1 MNNNILT
8 LDKKKYHKACIV
20 SSSSSIISML
30 IAGVAFITTVR
41 ASAQNADAIYHG
53 GTIITVNDAANTAE
67 AIAVKDGR
75 ILAVGSKVDVLQ
87 KKGDATKL
95 IDLGGKTLIPGFID
109 PHSHIAAYEFAWGL
123 PVLNPP
129 PIGDVEKIADI
140 ITKLKDYIAS
150 KKLAPGTLVIGT
162 GYDDSLLK
170 ERRHPIRKELDQV
183 SSEHPVLIVHTSG
196 HLISANTAALKLV
209 GYDKATP
216 DPNGG
221 VIRRDSKGEPDGVCE
236 ELAAM
241 PFLLIIKP
249 HSMVQQLKNFD
260 DIQAYYASLGVTT
273 AQDGISMPN
282 DIALLKEA
290 ARQKRLIIDVV
301 SYPRWDIFND
311 VLSGQRKLDIEYH
324 PPIHA
329 CESMSGEDQI
339 AVEPVIKDS
348 TKTQVGIYQNRLKFA
363 GIKITA
369 DGSPQGKTAFLTEP
383 YVHAPEGQKKDY
395 RGYSTVTQEELDRWF
410 DAAYQNDLQLIV
422 HCNGDA
428 AADMMILAARK
439 AQSKH
444 GRKDLRPVMIHAQ
457 MIRHDQVDA
466 MAELGIVPSFFTAHT
481 YYWGDWHINETVGR
495 NRAFGMSP
503 CAYALKKGLRFTNHT
518 DASIVP
524 PNHLDAMWTAV
535 NRVSRT
541 AVVVGPDERISA
553 LDALK
558 AVTINAAYQYFEEKK
573 KGSLEIGKLADL
585 VILDKDP
592 LTVPPMT
599 IKDIKVLETI
609 KEGKTIYQS
618 H

>member
-75 ILAVGSKVDVLQ
+75 ILAVGSKIDVLQ

-541 AVVVGPDERISA
+541 ALVVGPDERISA

>member
-170 ERRHPIRKELDQV
+170 ERRHPLRKELDQV
-183 SSEHPVLIVHTSG
+183 SSEHPGLIVHTSG

-383 YVHAPEGQKKDY
+383 YVHALEGQKKDY

>member
-1 MNNNILT
+1 MKT
-8 LDKKKYHKACIV
+8 KSSCLDALRAIIAPA
-20 SSSSSIISML
+20 SATISML
-30 IAGVAFITTVR
+30 AAGVVLIAVGS
-41 ASAQNADAIYHG
+41 ACAQNADTIYHG

-67 AIAVKDGR
+67 ALAVKDGR
-75 ILAVGSKVDVLQ
+75 ILAVGSKADLLQ
-87 KKGDATKL
+87 KKGDATRV

-129 PIGDVEKIADI
+129 PVGDVEEIADI
-140 ITKLKDYIAS
+140 IAKLKTYVTA
-150 KKLAPGTLVIGT
+150 KKLNPGTLVIGT

-170 ERRHPIRKELDQV
+170 ERRHPIREELDQV
-183 SSEHPVLIVHTSG
+183 SSEHPVLIVHASG

-209 GYDKATP
+209 GYNKATP
-216 DPNGG
+216 DPKGG
-221 VIRRDSKGEPDGVCE
+221 VIRHDAKGEPNGVCE

-241 PFLLIIKP
+241 PFLLLIKP
-249 HSMVQQLKNFD
+249 HALDQQLKNFD
-260 DIQAYYASLGVTT
+260 EIQAYYASLGVTT

-301 SYPRWDIFND
+301 SYPRWDVFND

-324 PPIHA
+324 PPLHA
-329 CESMSGEDQI
+329 CENMNGEGPV
-339 AVEPVIKDS
+339 AVEPVIKDA
-348 TKTQVGIYQNRLKFA
+348 TKTQVGIYQNHLKFA

-383 YVHAPEGQKKDY
+383 YVHAPEGQKEDY
-395 RGYSTVTQEELDRWF
+395 RGYPTVTQEELNRWF
-410 DAAYQNDLQLIV
+410 DAAYQHDLQLIV

-428 AADMMILAARK
+428 AADMMILAVRK

-466 MAELGIVPSFFTAHT
+466 MAELGIIPSFFAAHT
-481 YYWGDWHINETVGR
+481 FYWGDWHINETVGR

-524 PNHLDAMWTAV
+524 PNHLDAMWAAV

-541 AVVVGPDERISA
+541 GVVVGPDERISA

-592 LTVPPMT
+592 LHVPPMT
-599 IKDIKVLETI
+599 IRDIKVLETI
-609 KEGKTIYQS
+609 KEGKTIYRS

>member
-1 MNNNILT
+1 MTPKAKHHTLFGSIAAVCALT
-8 LDKKKYHKACIV
+8 LA
-20 SSSSSIISML
+20 
-30 IAGVAFITTVR
+30 
-41 ASAQNADAIYHG
+41 ASAQIADTIYHG
-53 GTIITVNDAANTAE
+53 GTIITVNDEAPSAE
-67 AIAVKDGR
+67 ALAVKDGR
-75 ILAVGSKVDVLQ
+75 ILAVGPKADVLQ
-87 KKGDATKL
+87 KKGDATRMV
-95 IDLGGKTLIPGFID
+95 DLGGKTLIPGFID

-129 PIGDVEKIADI
+129 PVGDVEEIADI
-140 ITKLKDYIAS
+140 IAKLRAYVAS

-170 ERRHPIRKELDQV
+170 ERRHPIREELDQV
-183 SSEHPVLIVHTSG
+183 SSDHPVMIVHASG

-209 GYDKATP
+209 GYSKATP
-216 DPNGG
+216 DPKGG

-249 HSMVQQLKNFD
+249 HPLEQQLKNFD
-260 DIQAYYASLGVTT
+260 EIQAYYASLGVTT

-290 ARQKRLIIDVV
+290 ARQERLIIDVV

-324 PPIHA
+324 SPIHS
-329 CESMSGEDQI
+329 CESMGREGSVS
-339 AVEPVIKDS
+339 VEPVIKDA
-348 TKTQVGIYQNRLKFA
+348 TKTQVGIYQNHLKFA

-383 YVHAPEGQKKDY
+383 YLHAPEGQKKDY
-395 RGYSTVTQEELDRWF
+395 RGYPTVTQEELNRWF

-444 GRKDLRPVMIHAQ
+444 GKKDLRPVMIHAQ

-466 MAELGIVPSFFTAHT
+466 MAELGIIPSFFAAHT
-481 YYWGDWHINETVGR
+481 FYWGDWHMNETVGR

-524 PNHLDAMWTAV
+524 PNHLDAMWAAV

-541 AVVVGPDERISA
+541 GVVVGADERISA
-553 LDALK
+553 HDALK

-573 KGSLEIGKLADL
+573 KGSLEVGKLADL

-592 LTVPPMT
+592 LKVPPMT
-599 IKDIKVLETI
+599 IREIKVLETL
-609 KEGKTIYQS
+609 KEGKTIYAAS
-618 H
+618 HH

>member
-1 MNNNILT
+1 MAPKTKLPTLSAAIAVLSALT
-8 LDKKKYHKACIV
+8 
-20 SSSSSIISML
+20 
-30 IAGVAFITTVR
+30 FT
-41 ASAQNADAIYHG
+41 ASAQIADTIYHG
-53 GTIITVNDAANTAE
+53 GTIITVNDEAPSAE
-67 AIAVKDGR
+67 ALAVKDGK
-75 ILAVGSKVDVLQ
+75 ILALGLAAGVLQ
-87 KKGDATKL
+87 TKGDTTKVV
-95 IDLGGKTLIPGFID
+95 DLGGKTLIPSFID

-129 PIGDVEKIADI
+129 PVGDVEAIADI
-140 ITKLKDYIAS
+140 VAKLKAYVAS
-150 KKLAPGTLVIGT
+150 KQLAPGTLVIGT

-170 ERRHPIRKELDQV
+170 ERRHPIREELDQV
-183 SSEHPVLIVHTSG
+183 SSEHPVMIVHTSG

-209 GYDKATP
+209 GYSKATP
-216 DPNGG
+216 DPKGG
-221 VIRRDSKGEPDGVCE
+221 VIRRDAKGEPDGVCE

-241 PFLLIIKP
+241 PFLMIVKP
-249 HSMVQQLKNFD
+249 HPLEQQLKNFD
-260 DIQAYYASLGVTT
+260 EIQAYYASLGVTT

-282 DIALLKEA
+282 DIALLREA
-290 ARQKRLIIDVV
+290 ARQKRVIIDVV

-324 PPIHA
+324 SPLHA
-329 CESMSGEDQI
+329 CESMSGEGSI
-339 AVEPVIKDS
+339 AVEPVIKDA
-348 TKTQVGIYQNRLKFA
+348 TKTQVGIYQNHLKFA

-395 RGYSTVTQEELDRWF
+395 RGYPTVTQEELNRWF

-428 AADMMILAARK
+428 AADMMILAVRK

-466 MAELGIVPSFFTAHT
+466 MAELGIIPSFFAAHT
-481 YYWGDWHINETVGR
+481 FYWGDWHINETVGR

-524 PNHLDAMWTAV
+524 PNHLDAMWAAV
-535 NRVSRT
+535 NR
-541 AVVVGPDERISA
+541 
-553 LDALK
+553 
-558 AVTINAAYQYFEEKK
+558 
-573 KGSLEIGKLADL
+573 
-585 VILDKDP
+585 
-592 LTVPPMT
+592 
-599 IKDIKVLETI
+599 
-609 KEGKTIYQS
+609 
-618 H
+618 